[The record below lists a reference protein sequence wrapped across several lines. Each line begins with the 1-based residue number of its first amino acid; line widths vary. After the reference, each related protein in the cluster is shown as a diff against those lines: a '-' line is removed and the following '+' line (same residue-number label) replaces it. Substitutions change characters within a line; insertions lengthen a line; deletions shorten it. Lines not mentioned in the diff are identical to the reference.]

1 MRQVNMERQFEGR
14 QGGYGQ
20 TSQYGAIRMQDRWSA
35 RAGPA
40 GGYDRF
46 SNAGAYAGVHM
57 GEYACLYSNARLTV
71 SVSDWS
77 SVRLALLAI

>member
-1 MRQVNMERQFEGR
+1 MERQFDVR

-20 TSQYGAIRMQDRWSA
+20 ASQYGAVRAQDRWSA

-46 SNAGAYAGVHM
+46 SNGGAYAGVHT
-57 GEYACLYSNARLTV
+57 GEFAFLYSNATRTV
-71 SVSDWS
+71 SVSVSAWS
-77 SVRLALLAI
+77 CVRLALLVI

>member
-1 MRQVNMERQFEGR
+1 MWQVNMERQFDVR

-20 TSQYGAIRMQDRWSA
+20 ASQYGAVRAQDWWSA

-46 SNAGAYAGVHM
+46 SNGGAYAGVHT
-57 GEYACLYSNARLTV
+57 GEFCL
-71 SVSDWS
+71 
-77 SVRLALLAI
+77 SVR